1 MNGETSV
8 RLLICAGGTGGG
20 VYPALAVHNALKT
33 LRPDVET
40 LWVGGEGGMEARLVE
55 RASISFKT
63 IPAAGVHGVDL
74 RKLPGNVAALSR
86 GVFASRDI
94 LDEFKPDVL
103 FFTGGYVAVPMAL
116 AGRKIPSLLYVP
128 DIEPGMALKALAYF
142 AKRIILTAEESKQY
156 FPRTINA
163 MVTGYPVRPD
173 LLNWKKPVACKRLG
187 IKTDLP
193 VVLVF
198 GGSKGA
204 RSINMALLEHLTALL
219 ERVEI
224 IHISGELDWPLVE
237 EKCETLSKE
246 QARRYHAYPYLH
258 EDMGAAL
265 SAANLA
271 VSRAGAS
278 VLGEYPLFGIPAI
291 LVPYPH
297 AWRYQKVNADTLAK
311 HGAALT
317 IEDAKLKS
325 GLYLTVEKLLE
336 NPEKLEAM
344 RAAMLALRAPEAAGK
359 IAEQLCKLAGDY
371 HAEY

>member
-1 MNGETSV
+1 
-8 RLLICAGGTGGG
+8 
-20 VYPALAVHNALKT
+20 
-33 LRPDVET
+33 
-40 LWVGGEGGMEARLVE
+40 MEARLVE
-55 RASISFKT
+55 RASIPFKT

-74 RKLPGNVAALSR
+74 RKLPGNLAALSR

-103 FFTGGYVAVPMAL
+103 FFTGGYVAVPIAL
-116 AGRKIPSLLYVP
+116 AGRKTPSLLYVP

-156 FPRTINA
+156 FPRTTNA

-193 VVLVF
+193 VVLVV

-204 RSINMALLEHLTALL
+204 RSINMALLEHLIALL

-237 EKCETLSKE
+237 EKRETLSKE

-311 HGAALT
+311 RGAALM

-336 NPEKLEAM
+336 SPEKLEAM
-344 RAAMLALRAPEAAGK
+344 RVAMLTLRTPEAAGK
-359 IAEQLCKLAGDY
+359 IAAQLCELAGVVYDQP
-371 HAEY
+371 

>member
-1 MNGETSV
+1 
-8 RLLICAGGTGGG
+8 
-20 VYPALAVHNALKT
+20 
-33 LRPDVET
+33 
-40 LWVGGEGGMEARLVE
+40 VGGEGGMEARLVE
-55 RASISFKT
+55 RASIPFKT

-74 RKLPGNVAALSR
+74 KKLPGNLAALSR

-103 FFTGGYVAVPMAL
+103 FFTGGFVAVPMAL

-142 AKRIILTAEESKQY
+142 ANRIILTAEESKQY
-156 FPRTINA
+156 FPGNTNTL
-163 MVTGYPVRPD
+163 VTGYPIRPE
-173 LLNWKKPVACKRLG
+173 LLNWKKPVALKRLG

-193 VVLVF
+193 IVLVF

-204 RSINMALLEHLTALL
+204 HSINEALLEHLTLLL
-219 ERVEI
+219 EQVEI
-224 IHISGELDWPLVE
+224 IHLSGELDWPLVE
-237 EKCETLSKE
+237 AKRETLSEE
-246 QARRYHAYPYLH
+246 QAKRYHAFPYLH

-265 SAANLA
+265 SAADLA

-278 VLGEYPLFGIPAI
+278 VMGEYPLFGIPAI

-311 HGAALT
+311 RGAALM

-325 GLYLTVEKLLE
+325 GLYLTIEKLLE
-336 NPEKLEAM
+336 NPEKLETM
-344 RAAMLALRAPEAAGK
+344 RTAMLALRAPDAAGK
-359 IAEQLCKLAGDY
+359 IAAQLCELAGDKK
-371 HAEY
+371 

>member
-1 MNGETSV
+1 M
-8 RLLICAGGTGGG
+8 
-20 VYPALAVHNALKT
+20 
-33 LRPDVET
+33 
-40 LWVGGEGGMEARLVE
+40 GGEGGMEARLVE
-55 RASISFKT
+55 RASIPFKT

-74 RKLPGNVAALSR
+74 RQLPGNLVALSR

-156 FPRTINA
+156 FPHNA
-163 MVTGYPVRPD
+163 NAIVTGYPVRPE
-173 LLNWKKPVACKRLG
+173 LSNWKKPVACKRLG

-204 RSINMALLEHLTALL
+204 RSINMALLDHLTDLL
-219 ERVEI
+219 ECVEI
-224 IHISGELDWPLVE
+224 VHISGELDWPLVE
-237 EKCETLSKE
+237 EKRATLSKE
-246 QARRYHAYPYLH
+246 QVRRYHAYPYLH

-265 SAANLA
+265 SAADIA

-291 LVPYPH
+291 LAPYPY

-311 HGAALT
+311 RGAALM

-325 GLYLTVEKLLE
+325 GLYLTIEKLLE
-336 NPEKLEAM
+336 TPEKLEAM
-344 RAAMLALRAPEAAGK
+344 RTAMLALRAPEAAGK
-359 IAEQLCKLAGDY
+359 IAAQLCELAGDK
-371 HAEY
+371 HDQS

>member
-1 MNGETSV
+1 M
-8 RLLICAGGTGGG
+8 
-20 VYPALAVHNALKT
+20 
-33 LRPDVET
+33 
-40 LWVGGEGGMEARLVE
+40 GGEGGMEARLVE
-55 RASISFKT
+55 RASLPFKT

-74 RKLPGNVAALSR
+74 RRLPGNLVALSR

-94 LDEFKPDVL
+94 LNEFKPDVL
-103 FFTGGYVAVPMAL
+103 FFTGGFVAVPMAL

-128 DIEPGMALKALAYF
+128 DIEPGLALKALAYF
-142 AKRIILTAEESKQY
+142 ANRIILTAEESRQY
-156 FPRTINA
+156 FPGNPN
-163 MVTGYPVRPD
+163 MLVTGYPIRPE
-173 LLNWKKPVACKRLG
+173 LLNWKKPVALKRLG

-193 VVLVF
+193 IVLVL

-204 RSINMALLEHLTALL
+204 HSINEALLEHLTLLL

-237 EKCETLSKE
+237 AKRETLSKE
-246 QARRYHAYPYLH
+246 QVKRYHAFPYLH

-265 SAANLA
+265 SAADMA

-278 VLGEYPLFGIPAI
+278 VMGEYPLFGIPAI

-311 HGAALT
+311 RGAALM

-325 GLYLTVEKLLE
+325 GLYLTIEKLLE
-336 NPEKLEAM
+336 TPEKLEAM
-344 RAAMLALRAPEAAGK
+344 RTAMLALRAPEAAGK
-359 IAEQLCKLAGDY
+359 IAAQLCELAGDKK
-371 HAEY
+371 